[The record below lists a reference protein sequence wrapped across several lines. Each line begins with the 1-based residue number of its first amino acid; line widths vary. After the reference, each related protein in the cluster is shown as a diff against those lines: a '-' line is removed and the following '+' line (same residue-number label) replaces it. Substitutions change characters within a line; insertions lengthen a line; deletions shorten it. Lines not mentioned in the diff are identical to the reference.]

1 MVQGQ
6 CEYMGIGR
14 EICSE
19 LTVYHRQ
26 KQPSKL
32 DHTTETV
39 IMSGS

>member
-19 LTVYHRQ
+19 LTVYYRQ